1 MTKNSL
7 KKLGL
12 WSLVLTGGLI
22 TGQMWKNQ
30 LWSSGRVLGQMTNN
44 EKIKVVK
51 IVQDENQAAIILPKE
66 SVKQSTEGA
75 FVLTVE
81 NNQVQKKVV
90 QAQEWRE
97 KYYRIVDGLVHNDLV
112 ILENQASSKQIV
124 DYVVINPEAGQSGVI
139 GI

>member
-1 MTKNSL
+1 MIKKSL
-7 KKLGL
+7 NKLIL
-12 WSLVLTGGLI
+12 LSLLLLGGL
-22 TGQMWKNQ
+22 TVGQMWKNQ
-30 LWSSGRVLGQMTNN
+30 LWSGNRVLGQMTNN

-97 KYYRIVDGLVHNDLV
+97 KYYRIVDGLGNNDLV
-112 ILENQASSKQIV
+112 ILESQVSPTQIV
-124 DYVVINPEAGQSGVI
+124 DYVVKNPEAGQSGVI
-139 GI
+139 EI

>member
-97 KYYRIVDGLVHNDLV
+97 KYYRIVNGLVNNDLV
-112 ILENQASSKQIV
+112 ILENQVSPTQIV